1 MQGLL
6 EFLHKNCREIFKNQ
20 VQYTVLPT
28 FKNKDNIMRKLA
40 LILTAAAV
48 LAGCSWETYTTESG
62 RTAVRQKYA
71 TGTPIVYQ
79 DGTYSK
85 NMNYN
90 QFRPERR
97 AVQSNQAEH
106 AERGQ
111 NWQNRNLPT
120 NSQQPNNNI
129 PKAV

>member
-1 MQGLL
+1 
-6 EFLHKNCREIFKNQ
+6 
-20 VQYTVLPT
+20 
-28 FKNKDNIMRKLA
+28 MRKLA
-40 LILTAAAV
+40 LILTTAAV
-48 LAGCSWETYTTESG
+48 LAGCSWETYTNESG

-97 AVQSNQAEH
+97 AVQSNQADHDEH
-106 AERGQ
+106 GERGQ
-111 NWQNRNLPT
+111 HWQKPQFAN
-120 NSQQPNNNI
+120 QQP
-129 PKAV
+129 ATE

>member
-1 MQGLL
+1 
-6 EFLHKNCREIFKNQ
+6 
-20 VQYTVLPT
+20 
-28 FKNKDNIMRKLA
+28 MRKLA

-48 LAGCSWETYTTESG
+48 LAGCSWETYTNESG

-97 AVQSNQAEH
+97 AVQSNQADHAEH
-106 AERGQ
+106 GERGQ
-111 NWQNRNLPT
+111 HWQNRNLPT

>member
-1 MQGLL
+1 
-6 EFLHKNCREIFKNQ
+6 
-20 VQYTVLPT
+20 
-28 FKNKDNIMRKLA
+28 MRKLA

-48 LAGCSWETYTTESG
+48 LAGCSWETYTNESG

-97 AVQSNQAEH
+97 AVQSNTLNVAKT
-106 AERGQ
+106 GK
-111 NWQNRNLPT
+111 NRNLPT

-129 PKAV
+129 PKVV

>member
-1 MQGLL
+1 
-6 EFLHKNCREIFKNQ
+6 
-20 VQYTVLPT
+20 
-28 FKNKDNIMRKLA
+28 MRKLA

-48 LAGCSWETYTTESG
+48 LAGCSWETYTNESG

-71 TGTPIVYQ
+71 TGSPIVYQ

-97 AVQSNQAEH
+97 AVQSNQADHAEH
-106 AERGQ
+106 GERGQ
-111 NWQNRNLPT
+111 HWQKPQFAN
-120 NSQQPNNNI
+120 QQP
-129 PKAV
+129 ATE

>member
-1 MQGLL
+1 
-6 EFLHKNCREIFKNQ
+6 
-20 VQYTVLPT
+20 
-28 FKNKDNIMRKLA
+28 MRKLR

-48 LAGCSWETYTTESG
+48 LAGCSWETYTNESG

-97 AVQSNQAEH
+97 AVQSNQADH
-106 AERGQ
+106 AEHGEPGQ
-111 NWQNRNLPT
+111 HWQKTAICQPTASNRITISPRPSET
-120 NSQQPNNNI
+120 E
-129 PKAV
+129 

>member
-1 MQGLL
+1 LKFAQ
-6 EFLHKNCREIFKNQ
+6 NCREVLQKQ
-20 VQYTVLPT
+20 VQYTVLST

-40 LILTAAAV
+40 LILTTAAV
-48 LAGCSWETYTTESG
+48 LAGCSWETYTNESG

-111 NWQNRNLPT
+111 NWQKPQFAN
-120 NSQQPNNNI
+120 QQP
-129 PKAV
+129 VTE

>member
-1 MQGLL
+1 
-6 EFLHKNCREIFKNQ
+6 
-20 VQYTVLPT
+20 
-28 FKNKDNIMRKLA
+28 MRKLA
-40 LILTAAAV
+40 LILTTAAV

-71 TGTPIVYQ
+71 TDTPIVYQ

-97 AVQSNQAEH
+97 AVQSHQADHAEH
-106 AERGQ
+106 GERGQ
-111 NWQNRNLPT
+111 HWQKPQFAN
-120 NSQQPNNNI
+120 QQP
-129 PKAV
+129 ATE

>member
-1 MQGLL
+1 
-6 EFLHKNCREIFKNQ
+6 
-20 VQYTVLPT
+20 
-28 FKNKDNIMRKLA
+28 MRKLA

-48 LAGCSWETYTTESG
+48 LAGCSWETYTNESG

-71 TGTPIVYQ
+71 IGTPIVYQ

-97 AVQSNQAEH
+97 TVQSNQADHTEH
-106 AERGQ
+106 GERDQ
-111 NWQNRNLPT
+111 NWQKPQFAN
-120 NSQQPNNNI
+120 QQP
-129 PKAV
+129 ATE